1 MNARQERIEKDA
13 ERSHEIELL
22 KLQMERGDRKTEN
35 ELAIARS
42 EGSWRGL
49 KASYRSDIDAR
60 LVSTWVNN
68 IRSLFRP
75 LLTILLW
82 AAALI
87 VFFAVTGGRLEKWI
101 IQAGEFGDIIR
112 YMIFSM
118 YFSASTATVW
128 WFGDRAMTPPGMKAR

>member
-1 MNARQERIEKDA
+1 LFLSQKLTARQAEKRFGRANLGAKTLEALDENDPDTEFEFIRVCQPRFERDLRRA
-13 ERSHEIELL
+13 DNANLPFS
-22 KLQMERGDRKTEN
+22 
-35 ELAIARS
+35 AI
-42 EGSWRGL
+42 
-49 KASYRSDIDAR
+49 D
-60 LVSTWVNN
+60 

-75 LLTILLW
+75 FLTILLW
-82 AAALI
+82 AAALV

-128 WFGDRAMTPPGMKAR
+128 